1 MNKGVLHM
9 SDELEHVTVANIL
22 GWGSLDI
29 KWLEKKFALAQHFGI
44 GPDMV
49 KESIEDNDLTDI
61 NVWINQL
68 LDDLFNQVTDQFEE
82 YIIDT
87 YSEEEQEPILEK
99 LETLKQE
106 FNPIINYMDSWFNN
120 LMDEVDFEKS
130 EDDIFEDIKKRLEE
144 QA

>member
-1 MNKGVLHM
+1 M

-49 KESIEDNDLTDI
+49 KEALDENGSDLTDI
-61 NVWINQL
+61 QAWIGQL
-68 LDDLFNQVTDQFEE
+68 LDDIFNQVTDRFEE

-87 YSEEEQEPILEK
+87 YSEEEQEPILLK
-99 LETLKQE
+99 LEKFKE
-106 FNPIINYMDSWFNN
+106 NFSPYINYMDSWFNN
-120 LMDEVDFEKS
+120 LMDEVDFEKN
-130 EDDIFEDIKKRLEE
+130 ENEIFEDIKKRLEE